1 LKAESDWEEKMNFA
15 DAIKNGF
22 KNYVQF
28 RGVASRSEYW
38 YWVLFT
44 VLVSVVLGTIDGVM
58 AAGSL
63 EQQATDPFAMGFSF
77 ANVASLVFLLPNLTV
92 GVRRMRD
99 AGFSAW
105 FLLVQAVPMIPLFV
119 MIGTFVTELS
129 GAVGD
134 ANIFEALTSLG
145 VALVLIAANP
155 GGAQAA
161 EFMATF
167 AGTFTWL
174 GITLLVTLAVAIFFF
189 VIYLRPTKTF
199 EEGNK
204 LVSPV
209 PAAAPLEDAGT
220 TA

>member
-1 LKAESDWEEKMNFA
+1 MTFA
-15 DAIKNGF
+15 DAIKSGF
-22 KNYVQF
+22 KNYAQF

-44 VLVSVVLGTIDGVM
+44 GLVGTVLSTIDSVL
-58 AAGSL
+58 AGPSNGSEL
-63 EQQATDPFAMGFSF
+63 
-77 ANVASLVFLLPNLTV
+77 ANASGWLANISSLVFLVPNLAV

-105 FLLVQAVPMIPLFV
+105 FLLVQAVPLIPLFV
-119 MIGTFVTELS
+119 LLGTFVAELS
-129 GAVGD
+129 SAVGD
-134 ANIFEALTSLG
+134 SNIFEALTSLG

-161 EFMATF
+161 QFMATY

-199 EEGNK
+199 EQGNK

>member
-1 LKAESDWEEKMNFA
+1 MTFA
-15 DAIKNGF
+15 DAIKSGF
-22 KNYVQF
+22 KNYAQF

-44 VLVSVVLGTIDGVM
+44 GLVGTVLSTIDSVL
-58 AAGSL
+58 AGPSNGSEL
-63 EQQATDPFAMGFSF
+63 
-77 ANVASLVFLLPNLTV
+77 ANASGWLANISSLVFLVPNLAV

-105 FLLVQAVPMIPLFV
+105 FLLVQAVPLIPLFV
-119 MIGTFVTELS
+119 LLGTFVAELS
-129 GAVGD
+129 SAVGD
-134 ANIFEALTSLG
+134 SNIFEALTSLG

-161 EFMATF
+161 QFMATY

-199 EEGNK
+199 EQGNK
-204 LVSPV
+204 LVSPMKSATKWV
-209 PAAAPLEDAGT
+209 FGW
-220 TA
+220 

>member
-1 LKAESDWEEKMNFA
+1 MKAESDWEEKMNFA

-58 AAGSL
+58 AEGSL
-63 EQQATDPFAMGFSF
+63 EQQATDPLAMSGTLG
-77 ANVASLVFLLPNLTV
+77 NIASLVFLLPNLTV

-105 FLLVQAVPMIPLFV
+105 FLLLSVLPMILVFV
-119 MIGTFVTELS
+119 VIGTFVAELS

-134 ANIFEALTSLG
+134 GNIAEALAGLG
-145 VALVLIAANP
+145 AALLFIAA
-155 GGAQAA
+155 
-161 EFMATF
+161 
-167 AGTFTWL
+167 
-174 GITLLVTLAVAIFFF
+174 
-189 VIYLRPTKTF
+189 
-199 EEGNK
+199 
-204 LVSPV
+204 
-209 PAAAPLEDAGT
+209 
-220 TA
+220 

>member
-1 LKAESDWEEKMNFA
+1 MTFA
-15 DAIKNGF
+15 DAIKSGF
-22 KNYVQF
+22 KNYAQF

-44 VLVSVVLGTIDGVM
+44 GLVGTVLSTIDSVL
-58 AAGSL
+58 AGPSNGSEL
-63 EQQATDPFAMGFSF
+63 
-77 ANVASLVFLLPNLTV
+77 ANASGWLANISSLVFLVPNLAV

-105 FLLVQAVPMIPLFV
+105 FLLVQAVPLIPLFV
-119 MIGTFVTELS
+119 LLGTLVAELS
-129 GAVGD
+129 SAVGD
-134 ANIFEALTSLG
+134 SNIFEALTSLG

-161 EFMATF
+161 QFMATF

-174 GITLLVTLAVAIFFF
+174 GITLLVTLAVAIFFL
-189 VIYLRPTKTF
+189 VVYTRPTKTA
-199 EEGNK
+199 EQGNT
-204 LVSPV
+204 LVAQT
-209 PAAAPLEDAGT
+209 PAVATSEDAGT

>member
-1 LKAESDWEEKMNFA
+1 MTFA
-15 DAIKNGF
+15 DAIKSGF
-22 KNYVQF
+22 KNYAQF

-44 VLVSVVLGTIDGVM
+44 GLVGTVLSTIDSVL
-58 AAGSL
+58 AGPSNGSEL
-63 EQQATDPFAMGFSF
+63 
-77 ANVASLVFLLPNLTV
+77 ANASGWLANISSLVFLVPNLAV

-105 FLLVQAVPMIPLFV
+105 FLLVQAVPLIPLFV
-119 MIGTFVTELS
+119 LLGTFVAELS
-129 GAVGD
+129 SAVGD
-134 ANIFEALTSLG
+134 SNIFEALTSLG

-161 EFMATF
+161 QFMATY

-199 EEGNK
+199 EQGNK
-204 LVSPV
+204 LVSTV
-209 PAAAPLEDAGT
+209 PASATLEDDGT

>member
-1 LKAESDWEEKMNFA
+1 MTFA
-15 DAIKNGF
+15 DAIKSGF
-22 KNYVQF
+22 KNYAQF

-44 VLVSVVLGTIDGVM
+44 GLVGTVLSTIDSVL
-58 AAGSL
+58 AGPSNGSEL
-63 EQQATDPFAMGFSF
+63 
-77 ANVASLVFLLPNLTV
+77 ANASGWLANISSLVFLVPNLAV

-105 FLLVQAVPMIPLFV
+105 FLLVQAVPLIPLFV
-119 MIGTFVTELS
+119 LLGTFVAELS
-129 GAVGD
+129 SAVGD
-134 ANIFEALTSLG
+134 SNIFEALTSLG

-161 EFMATF
+161 QFMATY

-189 VIYLRPTKTF
+189 VIYLRPTKTA
-199 EEGNK
+199 EQGNT
-204 LVSPV
+204 LVAQT
-209 PAAAPLEDAGT
+209 PAAAPVEDSGT